1 MAKQAKA
8 TKSSGGDNFTRWLVI
23 GMVTLVVASG
33 AIFSVV
39 GEKSKANESFAI
51 LSDFKAGPTV
61 VSTVDDA
68 NGAGITFNNGAAKT
82 VDIWEDPQCPV
93 CKNFEDANGDYI
105 ESLVR
110 DKKATVRF
118 HVLSFLGDESVRA
131 ANASFCAAEE
141 GQYLDF
147 HHALY
152 AVQSPLENSGF
163 WSNDKLVSIGAKIG
177 ITSKKFAD
185 CVTKGSKIDL
195 VKANYDSMQKF
206 GVQGTP
212 TVFINGKLWERKSP
226 DFNLA
231 EFKAAVEAA

>member
-8 TKSSGGDNFTRWLVI
+8 QDNTTRWIVI
-23 GMVTLVVASG
+23 AMVLLVVITGVVFSLMSQSNKENASLAALDG
-33 AIFSVV
+33 T
-39 GEKSKANESFAI
+39 KLKAAVTATI
-51 LSDFKAGPTV
+51 DT
-61 VSTVDDA
+61 A
-68 NGAGITFNNGAAKT
+68 NGSAIVLNAGQTK
-82 VDIWEDPQCPV
+82 VLDVWEDPQCPI

-110 DKKATVRF
+110 DNKATVRF

-131 ANASFCAAEE
+131 ANASFCAADE

-163 WSNDKLVSIGAKIG
+163 LSNDKLVSIGSKIG
-177 ITSKKFAD
+177 LTSKKFAD
-185 CVTKGSKIDL
+185 CVTKGSKIAL
-195 VKANYDSMQKF
+195 VKANYDSMEKF
-206 GVQGTP
+206 GVKGTP

>member
-1 MAKQAKA
+1 MAKQQAK
-8 TKSSGGDNFTRWLVI
+8 SGDNTTRWIVI
-23 GMVTLVVASG
+23 AMVLLVVITGVVFSIMGQNNKENASLAALDG
-33 AIFSVV
+33 TKLKPAI
-39 GEKSKANESFAI
+39 
-51 LSDFKAGPTV
+51 
-61 VSTVDDA
+61 VSTIDTE
-68 NGAGITFNNGAAKT
+68 NGSAITLNAGLAKT

-93 CKNFEDANGDYI
+93 CKNFENANGDYI
-105 ESLVR
+105 DSLVR

-131 ANASFCAAEE
+131 ANASFCAADE

-163 WSNDKLVSIGAKIG
+163 WSNDKLVSIGKKIG
-177 ITSKKFAD
+177 ITSTKFAD

-195 VKANYDSMQKF
+195 VKANYDSMPKF
-206 GVQGTP
+206 GVKGTP
-212 TVFINGKLWERKSP
+212 TVFIDGKLWERKSP

-231 EFKAAVEAA
+231 EFKAAVEAK

>member
-1 MAKQAKA
+1 MAKQQAKA
-8 TKSSGGDNFTRWLVI
+8 QDNTTRWIVI
-23 GMVTLVVASG
+23 AMVLLVVVTGVVFSLMSQSNKENASLAALDG
-33 AIFSVV
+33 S
-39 GEKSKANESFAI
+39 KSKPAVTSTIDPTNGSAI
-51 LSDFKAGPTV
+51 VLNPG
-61 VSTVDDA
+61 STKVID
-68 NGAGITFNNGAAKT
+68 
-82 VDIWEDPQCPV
+82 VWEDPQCPV

-131 ANASFCAAEE
+131 ANASFCAADE

-163 WSNDKLVSIGAKIG
+163 WSNEKLVAIGKKIG
-177 ITSKKFAD
+177 ITSTKFSD
-185 CVTKGSKIDL
+185 CVTKGSKIEL
-195 VKANYDSMQKF
+195 VKANYDSMGKY
-206 GVQGTP
+206 GVKGTP

>member
-1 MAKQAKA
+1 MAKQQAKA
-8 TKSSGGDNFTRWLVI
+8 QDNTTRWIVI
-23 GMVTLVVASG
+23 AMVLLVVVTG
-33 AIFSVV
+33 VVFSLMSQNNK
-39 GEKSKANESFAI
+39 ENESLAALNGTKLKPAI
-51 LSDFKAGPTV
+51 T
-61 VSTVDDA
+61 STIDPA
-68 NGAGITFNNGAAKT
+68 NGSAIVLNPGATK
-82 VDIWEDPQCPV
+82 VIDVWEDPQCPI

-110 DKKATVRF
+110 EKKATVRF

-131 ANASFCAAEE
+131 ANASFCAADE

-163 WSNDKLVSIGAKIG
+163 WSNQKLIDIATKIG
-177 ITSKKFAD
+177 IKSSKFTE
-185 CVTKGSKIDL
+185 CVNKGSKIDV
-195 VKANYDSMQKF
+195 VKANYDSMAKY